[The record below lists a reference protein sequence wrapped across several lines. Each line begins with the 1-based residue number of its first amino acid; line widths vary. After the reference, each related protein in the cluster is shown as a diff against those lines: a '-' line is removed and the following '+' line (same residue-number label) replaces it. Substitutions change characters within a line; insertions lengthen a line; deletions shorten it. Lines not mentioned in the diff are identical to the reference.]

1 MPLSPCHFQ
10 TFRVKLGSHWS
21 EDDGFVEG
29 DDLTADASLPAK
41 HADDEEMA

>member
-1 MPLSPCHFQ
+1 MPSFSCRLQ

-29 DDLTADASLPAK
+29 DDLTADASLHAK